1 MDFRPESYFGLTG
14 FLHHM
19 SHYLPKD
26 ELPAHEEEDW
36 VHAAPQTPSP
46 LGPAPQVPMAEVLW
60 KRVQKEAIPRIA
72 CAAGAYY
79 ALPVF
84 AGLGAASQLLLCVHK
99 AYIYMTVDKSD
110 KHLQKC
116 SEHLLR
122 VAYNVLIYVFRTSVA
137 LKFLFPFWVL
147 SWHHKIEGIRIY
159 PGDTENRDAYIHL
172 CARFITGL
180 ALNKLRAED
189 DIRVHARNAISTRIS
204 SHWQA
209 PNVTAIA
216 TWFFAWLPGQNRPP
230 APV

>member
-26 ELPAHEEEDW
+26 ELPACKARDSAD
-36 VHAAPQTPSP
+36 AAPQTPSP
-46 LGPAPQVPMAEVLW
+46 IKPATQVSMAEVLW

-72 CAAGAYY
+72 CAASAYY

-99 AYIYMTVDKSD
+99 AYIYMNVDKSD
-110 KHLQKC
+110 KHLQEC

-122 VAYNVLIYVFRTSVA
+122 LTYNVLIYVFRTYIAV
-137 LKFLFPFWVL
+137 KFLFPFWVL
-147 SWHHKIEGIRIY
+147 SWHHRIEGIPIY
-159 PGDTENRDAYIHL
+159 PGDRENRDAYIHL

-180 ALNKLRAED
+180 ALNKLDAKD
-189 DIRVHARNAISTRIS
+189 DIRIYAHQAISTRIS

-209 PNVTAIA
+209 PNVTAVA
-216 TWFFAWLPGQNRPP
+216 TWLFAWLPGQNKPP